1 MAFAAISKAY
11 SGSRPQPG
19 EITLAHHGVL
29 FLDERF
35 VSLFCIFCHS
45 SEPLS

>member
-1 MAFAAISKAY
+1 MESY

-29 FLDERF
+29 FLDELVF
-35 VSLFCIFCHS
+35 
-45 SEPLS
+45 